1 MNTKTAGRTVG
12 ALLLSAFFLYGGG
25 SFLVDTATDG
35 AIAVP
40 GNADSLDQLSAGAA
54 LMLVNSIAVATIGAL
69 AFKVLRRPHPRTAKF
84 YLATRT
90 AEAVLLA
97 SAPLA
102 ILTLA
107 LLDSSNSYEG
117 LQSLATAAVEI
128 SDTTY
133 SLAMARWQ
141 RWA

>member
-12 ALLLSAFFLYGGG
+12 ALFLSTFLFYGGG
-25 SFLVDTATDG
+25 SFLVDSATDG

-40 GNADSLDQLSAGAA
+40 GNADSFGQLSAGAA
-54 LMLVNSIAVATIGAL
+54 LLLANSIAVAAIGAL

-90 AEAVLLA
+90 VEAALLA

-107 LLDSSNSYEG
+107 LLTSSNSLRPAESRYVCGE
-117 LQSLATAAVEI
+117 L
-128 SDTTY
+128 
-133 SLAMARWQ
+133 
-141 RWA
+141 